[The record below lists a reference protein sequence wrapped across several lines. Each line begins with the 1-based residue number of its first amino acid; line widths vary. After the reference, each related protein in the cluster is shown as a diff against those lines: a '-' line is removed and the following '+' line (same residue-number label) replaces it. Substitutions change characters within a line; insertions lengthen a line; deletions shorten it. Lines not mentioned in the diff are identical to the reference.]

1 MGIWVRERRIKLTN
15 ESVLSILHSFPE
27 GGIGERSC
35 FGIPVGGNLNPGQR
49 SVRRMNTGD
58 RKVSMKL
65 RTTIALLLVLAPSLA
80 FAKPRTATAHM
91 RPQLFRDRAPKA
103 RTREFRPRE
112 THATP
117 SKVQQPAPP
126 QKDDQS

>member
-15 ESVLSILHSFPE
+15 EPVLHILHSSPE

-35 FGIPVGGNLNPGQR
+35 FGVRVSGNLNPGLH
-49 SVRRMNTGD
+49 SVRRMNEGD
-58 RKVSMKL
+58 GKVSMKL

-103 RTREFRPRE
+103 RTRDFRPRE